1 MTFRSSKAW
10 WPGLTRQ
17 EREKRG
23 GRRKRDGRGQVKR
36 EGREMCERSKQ
47 VMLAKGR
54 EMRGGRKGNPDV
66 KKEEEEAQRWKR
78 KPRGSEGK
86 LKGKVGRG
94 EGDS

>member
-1 MTFRSSKAW
+1 MM
-10 WPGLTRQ
+10 P
-17 EREKRG
+17 
-23 GRRKRDGRGQVKR
+23 
-36 EGREMCERSKQ
+36 
-47 VMLAKGR
+47 AKGR

>member
-23 GRRKRDGRGQVKR
+23 GKRKRDGRGQVKR
-36 EGREMCERSKQ
+36 EGREMCEKSKQ
-47 VMLAKGR
+47 MMPAKGR

-66 KKEEEEAQRWKR
+66 KK
-78 KPRGSEGK
+78 G
-86 LKGKVGRG
+86 GRG
-94 EGDS
+94 GTEVQENTKRIRGEVERQGWERRR